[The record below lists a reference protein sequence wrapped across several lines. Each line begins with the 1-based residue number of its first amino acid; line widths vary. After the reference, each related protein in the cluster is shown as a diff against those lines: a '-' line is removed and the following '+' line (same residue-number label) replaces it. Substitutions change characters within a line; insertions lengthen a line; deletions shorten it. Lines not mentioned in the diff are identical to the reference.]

1 MYVAQPK
8 KAPRGAYFFKVTAP
22 RGIRKTG
29 GKTWLTYEERLKR
42 TEMMIRKSNER
53 INDGI
58 NNDIDHNN
66 GVII

>member
-1 MYVAQPK
+1 MWHSLK
-8 KAPRGAYFFKVTAP
+8 KLREVLIFVKVTAP

-53 INDGI
+53 INDRI

>member
-1 MYVAQPK
+1 MWHSLK
-8 KAPRGAYFFKVTAP
+8 KLREVLIFVKATAP
-22 RGIRKTG
+22 RSIRKTG

-53 INDGI
+53 INDRI

>member
-1 MYVAQPK
+1 MWHSLK
-8 KAPRGAYFFKVTAP
+8 KLREVLIFVKVTAP
-22 RGIRKTG
+22 RGIRKTV

-53 INDGI
+53 INDRI

>member
-1 MYVAQPK
+1 MWHSLK
-8 KAPRGAYFFKVTAP
+8 KLREVLIFVKVTAP

>member
-1 MYVAQPK
+1 MWHSLK
-8 KAPRGAYFFKVTAP
+8 KLREVLIFVKVTAP

-29 GKTWLTYEERLKR
+29 GKTWLIYEERLKR

-53 INDGI
+53 INERI